1 MQFTIEDLF
10 KITHIDSYKST
21 ILSAMNVGYKIAFSN
36 QYDDKP
42 EWNENTKI
50 HWYSDPVK
58 LIQRLKYTID
68 PCFLYFKN
76 ENESFEEWSN
86 NGWVLIEP
94 YEHEERS
101 IKEHNL
107 SKELEWIVNR

>member
-10 KITHIDSYKST
+10 KMVDSSSYKAT
-21 ILSAMNVGYKIAFSN
+21 ILSAINVGYKIAFSN
-36 QYDDKP
+36 QYDDEP
-42 EWNENTKI
+42 QWNKNSDIT
-50 HWYSDPVK
+50 WYSDPIK
-58 LIQRLKYTID
+58 LIHNLKYKCE

-107 SKELEWIVNR
+107 SKELEWIVNK